1 MANPELS
8 VAATVEPVLLADA
21 KQHLRVKHTDEDSLI
36 ERQIRLAREYVES
49 VSHRQLIN
57 ATWILYLDSF
67 PAIIYP
73 PLPPLSS
80 VTTLKYYNTDNT
92 LTTLTE
98 NTDFTVDTKNEPAR
112 IEPEYGTSWP
122 STRDRFNAVQLTY
135 VAGYGTAGTDCP
147 EWAIQAIM
155 LLVANWYET
164 REPIIV
170 GMVGSQVAMS
180 VNALLQL
187 DPIWKF

>member
-8 VAATVEPVLLADA
+8 VAAAVEPVLLEDA
-21 KQHLRVKHTDEDSLI
+21 KLHLRVKHTSEDSLI
-36 ERQIRLAREYVES
+36 QRQIRLAREYVEA
-49 VSHRQLIN
+49 VSHRQLID
-57 ATWILYLDSF
+57 ATWTLYLDAF

-80 VTTLKYYNTDNT
+80 VSSLKYYDTDNT
-92 LTTLTE
+92 LQTLTE
-98 NTDFTVDTKNEPAR
+98 NTDFTVDIRNEPAR

-122 STRDRFNAVQLTY
+122 STRDRFNAIQLTY

-155 LLVANWYET
+155 LLLANWYEN

-170 GMVGSQVAMS
+170 GAMS
-180 VNALLQL
+180 NEVAKSVNDLLLL